1 MKKLEKAKEVYEA
14 IKVPNELN
22 YVVNKAILDKK
33 KEGKISINICKI
45 CGNNSSMYIFN
56 FYIYVKCKF

>member
-33 KEGKISINICKI
+33 TIMYFFNIINNK
-45 CGNNSSMYIFN
+45 
-56 FYIYVKCKF
+56 